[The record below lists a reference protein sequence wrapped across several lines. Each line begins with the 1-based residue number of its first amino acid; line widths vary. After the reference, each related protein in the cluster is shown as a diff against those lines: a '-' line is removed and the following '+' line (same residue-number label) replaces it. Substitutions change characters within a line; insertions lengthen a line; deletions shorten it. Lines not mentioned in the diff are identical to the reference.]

1 MSFGII
7 KNQNMVKKQN
17 FVMDIWIDS
26 FIVYIK
32 TAVFYK
38 VLQNILKLYLTT
50 SNYEWDRPL
59 PKGEKSNWINER

>member
-32 TAVFYK
+32 TDVFYK
-38 VLQNILKLYLTT
+38 VLQNILKLYLKT

>member
-26 FIVYIK
+26 FTVYIK
-32 TAVFYK
+32 TDVFYK

>member
-32 TAVFYK
+32 TDVFYK

>member
-32 TAVFYK
+32 TDVFYK

-50 SNYEWDRPL
+50 SNY
-59 PKGEKSNWINER
+59 

>member
-1 MSFGII
+1 MTFGII

-17 FVMDIWIDS
+17 FVMDIWVDS

-32 TAVFYK
+32 TDVIYK
-38 VLQNILKLYLTT
+38 VLQNMLKLVLTT
-50 SNYEWDRPL
+50 SNYQWDRPL

>member
-17 FVMDIWIDS
+17 FLMDIWIDS

-32 TAVFYK
+32 TDVFYK

>member
-17 FVMDIWIDS
+17 FVMDIWTDS

-32 TAVFYK
+32 TDVICK
-38 VLQNILKLYLTT
+38 VLQNMLKLDLTT

>member
-32 TAVFYK
+32 TDVFYK

-59 PKGEKSNWINER
+59 PKGEKSNWINEK

>member
-32 TAVFYK
+32 TDVFYK
-38 VLQNILKLYLTT
+38 VLQNILKLHLTT

>member
-32 TAVFYK
+32 TDFFYK